1 MRLTLASQHSL
12 IDLNELVREVLRQT
26 AEIEERRTQSGRE
39 RLEAE
44 RQRVE
49 AATQLEERR
58 IQAEKERLQALA
70 QVEQERQQAERE
82 AERQRIEA
90 AAEAERQRLE
100 AIAATERDRLQLEA
114 MRAEAAATAERD
126 RAVIEQRSVEA
137 AILTE
142 RERVAAERE
151 RAAVAAAAE
160 EQRIRATAAAEE
172 ERFDAL
178 INTERERA
186 ATAAAAEQQRVAA
199 VTSSPANVDR
209 ERAAAAREAEQRFE
223 AERQRIAA
231 EKERAA
237 EERKASEAARAA
249 EIERLQAECKE
260 ERARRLQAEQ
270 QLTSVSQA
278 TGTFAFSLLPPPPT
292 HTPFNLTFKSLG
304 APPPPCN
311 TPRRSTPS
319 VVVPTAHRWVPVS
332 YLPTTTQD
340 VNYAFLSSG
349 PASCSDFVP
358 AAVTHTV
365 PALPSLA
372 LSFAS
377 APAVLVSKAQ
387 LDVPPLV
394 AHPSIPPAPVVTQ
407 PQVVLVKQFQQP
419 KPYAG
424 ASSWKGY
431 REYFERLAAVNG
443 RTTTEQKTEQL
454 ALALE
459 RAQPVRYFGT
469 WIPPSPKPTV
479 LFGRLWHAAS
489 VLWMAL
495 ERPCVALTLG
505 AKRTTRQFQILSK
518 PFVPYIGRLGLLL
531 PRTAGCRFETSF

>member
-1 MRLTLASQHSL
+1 V
-12 IDLNELVREVLRQT
+12 NELVRDVQRQT
-26 AEIEERRTQSGRE
+26 AETEDRHTQSERE
-39 RLEAE
+39 RLEVAAQLEEKRLQAE

-49 AATQLEERR
+49 VAAQLEERR
-58 IQAEKERLQALA
+58 LQVETERLQALA
-70 QVEQERQQAERE
+70 QVERVRSQAERE
-82 AERQRIEA
+82 AEQQCVQA
-90 AAEAERQRLE
+90 AAETERQRLE
-100 AIAATERDRLQLEA
+100 AIAA
-114 MRAEAAATAERD
+114 
-126 RAVIEQRSVEA
+126 
-137 AILTE
+137 TE

-489 VLWMAL
+489 VLLMAL
-495 ERPCVALTLG
+495 ERPYVALTPG
-505 AKRTTRQFQILSK
+505 ARRTMRQSQILNEPS
-518 PFVPYIGRLGLLL
+518 VLYIERLGLLL
-531 PRTAGCRFETSF
+531 PQNSGMQL